1 MGRIGD
7 LGRAAD
13 QTQGLADRAVDAVG
27 LGDPARVVP
36 READLVDVPRPAS
49 SISFATT
56 RAVARTEVPRQTS
69 MRKCLDRDRRR
80 QTPLLSRTSGTLRP
94 S

>member
-1 MGRIGD
+1 MSTSCWI
-7 LGRAAD
+7 
-13 QTQGLADRAVDAVG
+13 
-27 LGDPARVVP
+27 VP

-69 MRKCLDRDRRR
+69 MRKCLDRDLRR

-94 S
+94 SYWTDCREAFGH